1 MKHIVRK
8 TWSHVIAVALLC
20 CIAVFTTCKNNIGL
34 GNTIDINPPEIKSVY
49 PPIGAVIKGSFIL
62 AVKAED
68 DTTIK
73 QVSALIKNESLKY
86 AENFILS
93 ESGAYWMRS
102 LNVRDEKFMRD
113 GTYSVAITVHDS
125 SGKETT
131 VESAFTVDNTPPLL
145 ILSRPSTAVA
155 KGADPTLAPDV
166 FGDRLSVQKMRAGMR
181 KALLFLP
188 ISLKVCG

>member
-86 AENFILS
+86 AENFTANLK
-93 ESGAYWMRS
+93 RS
-102 LNVRDEKFMRD
+102 LAE
-113 GTYSVAITVHDS
+113 
-125 SGKETT
+125 
-131 VESAFTVDNTPPLL
+131 L
-145 ILSRPSTAVA
+145 IR
-155 KGADPTLAPDV
+155 
-166 FGDRLSVQKMRAGMR
+166 RIKMRLAAVG
-181 KALLFLP
+181 AANLL
-188 ISLKVCG
+188 CGCS